1 MMMRLRFFSLCL
13 IFLLLFSLP
22 AFAEDHKSDED
33 LTVYKDLT
41 LELDVSSSFDV
52 VKQTAGADLSYVHA
66 DLLFYPYS
74 TYRQR
79 VLDIDSNRNYD
90 VIDGLSDKGLQFS
103 WLTFEP
109 TYLFGFTTQLE
120 TENDVRQVENK
131 VIFPITILPDDA
143 KIYLKETEMI
153 DYKKN
158 GIQGLASRLVSGED
172 DLYVA
177 VFGLA
182 DWVKTNIAY
191 DLNTVTADAALPASW
206 VLDNRNGVCDELTN
220 LFIAMLRS
228 VGVPARFV
236 TGIAYTTS
244 DLFEDNWGPHGWA
257 EVYFP
262 NVGWVPFD
270 VTYGQ
275 FGFLDAT
282 HIKLKHSLDSDKSSI
297 EYEWTGR
304 DVGVDVSELDIDT
317 RVLSRGELKEHDD
330 VSLDVSLYKEHVS
343 FGSYN
348 LVQVTLKNNE
358 DYYNALTLY
367 IARSDRLDIF
377 DKEERS
383 VLLKPHEE
391 KTLFWIIQVEDGLDR
406 DYVYTFNVRLNIV
419 GRVSKDLSFSADKK
433 GKHYSLQDV
442 DTLVRAKH
450 EEDSKVYSKKIA
462 LTCSP
467 EKEIIYLDDEVS
479 VHCVLQNTGNTL
491 QEALSVCLEDECQS
505 VSGLG
510 IGEERQVSFLHTS
523 TSLGDAQMGVI
534 ARNNDLVKSSFF
546 SLQVVDKPTVLI
558 GDLVYPKIV
567 ESEDEDVTLTFTL
580 SSDSISVPQD
590 LKISVDYGKK
600 TFSGTIDRL
609 EEDFTFDVVFSP
621 ENLLFEENEIPIS
634 VSYVDHLG
642 EEFSVEETVVIVN
655 PPREFLDSI
664 QHLLNS
670 LLLFLD
676 GFMG

>member
-1 MMMRLRFFSLCL
+1 MKALHYFSLCL
-13 IFLLLFSLP
+13 VLLLVFALP
-22 AFAEDHKSDED
+22 AFAQGEKSDED

-41 LELDVSSSFDV
+41 LELDVSSSFDI
-52 VKQTAGADLSYVHA
+52 VKQTGGADLSYVHA

-79 VLDIDSNRNYD
+79 VLDIDSNRNYE
-90 VIDGLSDKGLQFS
+90 VIDGLADKGLQFS

-120 TENDVRQVENK
+120 TANEVRQVENK
-131 VIFPITILPDDA
+131 VIFPVTNIPDDA

-172 DLYVA
+172 DLYVV

-206 VLDNRNGVCDELTN
+206 VLDNRYGVCDELTN
-220 LFIAMLRS
+220 LFIAMVRS

-282 HIKLKHSLDSDKSSI
+282 HIKLKHSLDSNKSSI

-304 DVGVDVSELDIDT
+304 DVVVDVAELDIDT
-317 RVLSRGELKEHDD
+317 RVLSRGELKVHDD
-330 VSLDVSLYKEHVS
+330 VSLDVSLYKEHVA

-358 DYYNALTLY
+358 DYYNPLTLY
-367 IARSDRLDIF
+367 LAKSDRLDIF

-391 KTLFWIIQVEDGLDR
+391 KTLFWIIHVEDELDR

-419 GRVSKDLSFSADKK
+419 GRVSEDISFSADKK
-433 GKHYSLQDV
+433 GKLYSLQDV
-442 DTLVRAKH
+442 DALIQARH

-462 LTCSP
+462 MTCSP
-467 EKEIIYLDDEVS
+467 EKEIVYLDEEVS

-491 QEALSVCLEDECQS
+491 QEALSVCMEEECQG
-505 VSGLG
+505 VAGLG
-510 IGEERQVSFLHTS
+510 IGEEKQVTFSYAPS
-523 TSLGDAQMGVI
+523 SLGDTQIGVV
-534 ARNNDLVKSSFF
+534 ARNTDIVKSSFF
-546 SLQVVDKPTVLI
+546 SLQVVDRPTVFI
-558 GDLVYPKIV
+558 SDLVYPEVI
-567 ESEDEDVTLTFTL
+567 ESDDEDVTLTFTL
-580 SSDSISVPQD
+580 SSGSISIPQD
-590 LKISVDYGKK
+590 LEISVDYGRK
-600 TFSGTIDRL
+600 TFSGSIDRL

-621 ENLLFEENEIPIS
+621 ENLLFEENEIPIT
-634 VSYVDHLG
+634 VLYKDHLG
-642 EEFSVEETVVIVN
+642 EEFSVEESIVITN
-655 PPREFLDSI
+655 PPRAFWDSLKHI
-664 QHLLNS
+664 LNS
-670 LLLFLD
+670 MLSFLD
-676 GFMG
+676 GFMV